1 MYNIYKK
8 KHICNK
14 LIKVFEKNTE
24 HACVKTGRHEM
35 ATLEDNDLKKVGL
48 ELMFLTPEKCSREGG
63 ISAVELSKALDM
75 PLDTVKK
82 KLKILLDKEIIRVYG
97 INPKLWKFDEFKFQ
111 KMDEDDDV
119 YRLLCNFDDVDF
131 DRYFSYN

>member
-1 MYNIYKK
+1 MET
-8 KHICNK
+8 
-14 LIKVFEKNTE
+14 LDDTE
-24 HACVKTGRHEM
+24 
-35 ATLEDNDLKKVGL
+35 LKKVGL

-63 ISAVELSKALDM
+63 ISAVELSKSLNM
-75 PLDTVKK
+75 PLDVVKK

-97 INPKLWKFDEFKFQ
+97 INPKLWKFDEYKFQ

>member
-1 MYNIYKK
+1 MI
-8 KHICNK
+8 HDDI
-14 LIKVFEKNTE
+14 E
-24 HACVKTGRHEM
+24 
-35 ATLEDNDLKKVGL
+35 LKRVGL

-63 ISAVELSKALDM
+63 ISAVELSKSLEIPVDI
-75 PLDTVKK
+75 VKK
-82 KLKILLDKEIIRVYG
+82 KLKILFDKEIIRSYG
-97 INPKLWKFDEFKFQ
+97 INPKLWKFDEYNFQ

>member
-1 MYNIYKK
+1 MI
-8 KHICNK
+8 
-14 LIKVFEKNTE
+14 FENRLVSME
-24 HACVKTGRHEM
+24 I
-35 ATLEDNDLKKVGL
+35 LEDIELKKVGL

-63 ISAVELSKALDM
+63 ISAVELSKSLDI
-75 PLDTVKK
+75 PLETVKK
-82 KLKILLDKEIIRVYG
+82 KLKILLEKEIIRVYG
-97 INPKLWKFDEFKFQ
+97 INPKLWKFDEYKFQ

>member
-1 MYNIYKK
+1 M
-8 KHICNK
+8 
-14 LIKVFEKNTE
+14 NT
-24 HACVKTGRHEM
+24 T
-35 ATLEDNDLKKVGL
+35 EDTDLKKVGL
-48 ELMFLTPEKCSREGG
+48 ELMFLTPEKCLRPEG
-63 ISAVELSKALDM
+63 ISAVELSKLLDM
-75 PLDTVKK
+75 PLDVVKK
-82 KLKILLDKEIIRVYG
+82 KLKILLDKEIIRVLG